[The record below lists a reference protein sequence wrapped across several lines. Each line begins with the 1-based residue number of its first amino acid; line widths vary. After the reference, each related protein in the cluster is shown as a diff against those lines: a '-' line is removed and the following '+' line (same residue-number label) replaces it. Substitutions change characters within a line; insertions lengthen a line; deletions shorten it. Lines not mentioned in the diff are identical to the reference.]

1 MASLRDTFSFADP
14 GVSQQGFE
22 ELQAQ
27 NMGAVRKSYE
37 GSRVGNVANAAAA
50 QLASLRAEGRHAEA
64 DVIQAEL
71 EATQQRMGAY
81 APEVGKVE
89 NIGSAGGGL
98 IGDGLTWVGE
108 AAGQVAGSMQDP
120 LLAATAMNAGGRL
133 LGMSKHPAAQLASK
147 ALTWGAP
154 AVGFGLN
161 YDQSKGEFVQNAM
174 RDPELMAR
182 TSWQDLNR
190 TAQTHGVVSGAMD
203 TALPA
208 LLGRQLTGKAGMAAL
223 SKMAPTSFGGRTLA
237 AMGLEGATE
246 FAQGKSSQFGLGHLN
261 PDRDTTGDFSEDLN
275 NFAGGVF
282 GSGPTAAAGALAEG
296 GHERLGGVANAL
308 GKKAGDTVDLA
319 TGAVDS
325 AKEKGRSWWDRLT
338 GGKEAEDLQ
347 GGEGAQALDP
357 REIDVLL
364 DKHLD
369 PQTATDEDF
378 LAADV
383 ERTGIV
389 VKHLRALAESNDRAA
404 DLLGRVMDPGAGD
417 QVRALDESANFLK
430 EHYNVEELDAEG
442 NNLGRT
448 LGKAAGAAGTA
459 AVKGAARVVKNV
471 VGGMVDGARSKK
483 NLQADEGSSTS
494 YTLADW
500 EATQASRRSAAKQA
514 LASTGPSARKAE
526 QTSRMNLAARQ
537 AAEFARTKYQGKE
550 GLARMASHTAFELI
564 DASRDFRRSDVAGTQ
579 PGTRNARLGRVADT
593 MRRLYGAE
601 DAMKMA
607 DTIASIVGQDGNK
620 YLTPAAEYVK
630 AEIQRLETP
639 EGRIQAKQ
647 ERAELVS
654 KIAATVSP
662 QVHQKLLDNGV
673 NLYGEHGEQFLKLI
687 EKLADGTGQP
697 EMRHKLNGMIGS
709 GTVAKMLDVINES
722 DIAKGKDEKRQKAS
736 PMFGET
742 ADEQEIL
749 GEGFQID
756 DDGEVTD
763 YEKRQGEKQVGKT
776 SAPKLYGYKN
786 TPVIRSSVDWRN
798 PFAGAPVSKAALAK
812 WRDSVEADKVLGRT
826 PKEDPRLAAATRR
839 PSLFALDDKLTDERN
854 AIEARIEAV
863 KADLGEKSASWSV
876 EAKKA
881 SDLLGDM
888 KVPDAARISL
898 YRDYLRKAVRL
909 ADEAEAAAKRKAPK
923 AGAVKVTAEQKAKWD
938 TEIEVLGRVLKD
950 MYDERNEG
958 RPDTKANVADE
969 DGPDSSGIKSLGKE
983 RFEAARKRADEAR
996 QKYQE
1001 LRKKY
1006 ARAQEKHDANR
1017 AAQDLEDDVYG
1028 EDADESFYEVSDE
1041 DLGEFAGTAQAQM
1054 LINAGKAAKEAM
1066 AEYQEL
1072 ASAINAQNAPP
1083 PRTGAVS
1090 TLSERRTALRRAD
1103 NYFANRYLVV
1113 AEDMTN
1119 RAPED
1124 ISLAEVR
1131 SMTNKGLK
1139 AMDFARKIT
1148 SEADSQIENAGLTGA
1163 EANQLRKAAKRE
1175 HDEVVDAYNIL
1186 EFAPLEGD
1194 KPVYIKAGDLV
1205 YWARTQRNKSEVM
1218 TKEKAS
1224 KFGRGDLDREYLDD
1238 LMTGISTILASGA
1251 VGPQMPV
1258 KRNKFGKPEA
1268 FETPQQGKNGRKP
1281 SVADSVPDSLRLVT
1295 MTAGQMRWK
1304 PDDRKGVFLG
1314 PGRPDADAR
1323 ADEDYQAA
1331 VVKDQRRRE
1340 EPAVVDPLQDV
1351 GEMRTMDPQDYAAL
1365 TPDERKTLNGFADRY
1380 AKAEGSTK
1388 TEIAREQR
1396 EFLDGLSLRKDGK
1409 RYSTAVDTT
1418 SSERQRDEAPDILK
1432 GEKPNPYTGESHRA
1446 VYKDAPKQA
1455 DQIRR
1460 DRRMRNADGTKR
1472 EVIED
1477 GAEFP
1482 VEMTDDEI
1490 SPLDFFPDQEPG
1502 AVPDEFADAQFR
1514 NRIEGYDPAT
1524 TVSAEHKMSAAG
1536 QAKERGDAI
1545 RAKLLLTPGED
1556 RTELTPKQLEGINSI
1571 AARIRSAYRP
1581 ERREK
1586 GDAGP
1591 VGGWHY
1597 LYPAARALNADFLD
1611 TLADGKDPAGL
1622 VDTLEFLRGQLTRAL
1637 LESSA
1642 TPKQKVAIAKL
1653 MAPKTSVGRI
1663 NEGNIQGTLERN
1675 APARDDTLISD
1686 ETSRKPPAARQVD
1699 VSRKRI
1705 DPDTPRREGTQPGFF
1720 GPDRPSPSTTGV
1732 GITPREA
1739 RPAPR
1744 PVAPTPPTGKGI
1756 FARVPAAAP
1765 EVAAQEAPKAQAK
1778 PSGAGGVDLGTSGP
1792 YTKKDQ
1798 AKSDQATKFIGRG
1811 SERSSTAKYA
1821 KAWGDRAN
1829 TGQYTADDVV
1839 FISAEGNRG
1848 GRVAPDFAEVGRA
1861 VKAGATVITD
1871 SKANRERD
1879 FNVGEREV
1887 AKFLT
1892 DSGYREVSPGRWQS
1906 AGASIASRA
1915 RHQGVKVAGILDRTL
1930 AAASNMAAGRILD
1943 EGVQAWRKG
1952 VTYKQ
1957 FLASPEYLGAMH
1969 GLMVHKLMGTP
1980 GVQTEIDE
1988 LNARA
1993 HQMFAIKYDK
2003 ELEAAVMSRL
2013 SATDENTPAKL
2024 RDMMREILV
2033 ADVDPATKVIARAV
2047 NSIAGDVDVFGTQKA
2062 DIQGN
2067 SGLYSALTKVI
2078 RVAEDA
2084 DLGHAGTVLHEGVHA
2099 ATVTAMMRDKGLHRA
2114 VYRLMD
2120 HVIEQNPRLRDA
2132 YGLATSLEFLA
2143 EGLANISF
2151 QRELVKIKPNDA
2163 VARYLGKTAANAW
2176 DAFVGMVRT
2185 ALNLDPKHES
2195 ALAQLLDLGG
2205 RAMLTTKAN
2214 PSGLTHAEFE
2224 TFIERGVAPEKR
2236 ARELADA
2243 MVNSRQIEAA
2253 DRPLLRQ
2260 TLTDLVDGVV
2270 QDGLV
2275 PHKIVVAM
2283 AATLETFNLVPAG
2296 QTIEL
2301 GSIFTALDTNINSDA
2316 SLVPSKAGRKLNAQS
2331 NEPTLDAKLTSVLA
2345 ERGITVSP
2353 AAMEGMPLEDR
2364 ISLVSRTLQVD
2375 ADQTMAPDVAR
2386 FVSWMVIGS
2395 DFYDR
2400 VEAGIAGSQMEK
2412 DIMAKVDRDPRQS
2425 MYTPVRKRK
2434 EIVRQAV
2441 EQLLTYGLYKKYA
2454 QQGTLP
2460 QKLLALVKEAARY
2473 VVEALGGVPF
2483 RTLQAEADQLVDGIL
2498 SGEIKLARPTKPGAV
2513 LMDPKGAFAEDQ
2525 HAANIVYGL
2534 TEGGGFALTGSLAYA
2549 AQGTVYR
2556 PPGLPIHDLDLTTNL
2571 SQKAAEA
2578 RLTRLYPQA
2587 HLVRSFGGMG
2597 SFVTTYVVPPKGH
2610 TISGVVVD
2618 NGAIK
2623 AYTVRKDGA
2632 TVGRYEH
2639 AADGTETQTGR
2650 RATVVDLIGDSKT
2663 DHATMTIPTAFGEK
2677 RIPVNRYRDAMT
2689 EKLLYARDKDITDF
2703 ANFVPFG
2710 RKLNAQSNEIHDDL
2724 GRPGFA
2730 ATHDSPIR
2738 HEGKFDWRSH
2748 KGKGEGN
2755 AAYGAGTYLSTAN
2768 GVHKSYKN
2776 QFTAKVAESIS
2787 SPAVTAAMDRLQ
2799 AIGRKINVLRQ
2810 EAKRVTTNADAMA
2823 EAALGDSAR
2832 IIVGRNLG
2840 LSREHDVYY
2849 GLREGI
2855 PWMRDGW
2862 KTGNR
2867 ATDQVMEKLRKAVDK
2882 VFAIGQ
2888 DSEGAWVVGER
2899 GVIAKVGIPT
2909 ELIDQIKA
2917 SADVITKMHR
2927 LSEGEFD
2934 RHVKSLE
2941 DLNTSVKQ
2949 IAKYRE
2955 QLVESRALAKEEQRI
2970 IANEMAQLA
2979 VDEDEAQ
2986 QDLDWEIE
2994 KARKRGGHKYRGDV
3008 SPTYQVS
3015 VNIKPEQLLDWDKPL
3030 LEQSELVQ
3038 EALKEL
3044 KEPST
3049 SPLVWQE
3056 RGEKHFALGASIRP
3070 NSQRYMALYGA
3081 DLIGWYPTLEEAKKA
3096 TEAYIARRR
3105 LRTYQDLRTGGDIYN
3120 FFVRKFGSQTA
3131 ASDYLQSLGILGH
3144 RFASSSG
3151 MNSARPNYVIF
3162 DDSKITTNYVHFN
3175 QQDARTPRDTP
3186 ASPEEI
3192 AQAKAWMNKVLPKVR
3207 VEFEK
3212 LTGYSGEFIEAEN
3225 LVKIS
3230 TTAAAGV
3237 MQTAYHEGLHA
3248 FFAGLAKNPEAL
3260 RVMSS
3265 IADNRVIFQR
3275 LQALL
3280 AKYPAAKAQLVDGEE
3295 RLAYAFQFW
3304 AAGKLQLPVGPAR
3317 GFFAKLRKFFRQV
3330 AGLIKDEEKAADIF
3344 QAFND
3349 GKLGDPSTA
3358 GKVLNDILA
3367 QGTWTKKGLKRLDG
3381 LMQRVRQLGMPAE
3394 EILLRAPSAEAKAL
3408 ARQLFTNPGDE
3419 GSAGMQEGL
3428 LSAQRTIATKE
3439 MNRFANAIAG
3449 LDDKDMANVAKL
3461 LEAKTPLNEIPYAP
3475 YLKAVKEIRQQLNDF
3490 GGKDGYLQKSGME
3503 MGTVKDDY
3511 FPRVWS
3517 LTKLIDDREGFV
3529 KMLMDN
3535 YPERLAE
3542 IAGAANLRNT
3552 KHGKLLDGVVEMD
3565 NKAAAEEIT
3574 NYLIKRNGT
3583 DGKVATQREDGVLAP
3598 YFAAGEKREFA
3609 WIETQKSEPW
3619 QNKNLIGIMTGYLRE
3634 GVRSAE
3640 YTRRFGRKGEH
3651 LDASLRTIEAELT
3664 NHARAE
3670 LAKGEFKD
3678 QKAANAWVTRQMRGI
3693 RQATG
3698 AMEGSLGKDISD
3710 RMRKFNSWMM
3720 VYQNVRL
3727 LPLTLFASVVD
3738 PLGMIAR
3745 GATMREAFEAF
3756 QRGIQE
3762 VFRGWADLFRQEPKG
3777 ALSDKWTKLAEH
3789 IGAVD
3794 AAILSHHA
3802 SEEYSSTYLSHG
3814 AKRINDAFFK
3824 INGMEAWNRGMR
3836 VGAVKAAAA
3845 FIARHK
3851 ALPDVHS
3858 QRWLTELGLTPDQ
3871 ITLDGEGNLIT
3882 DMQDLMDQTGV
3893 SETEAK
3899 RQIDAIHAA
3908 LNRWTLSAVLTP
3920 NAAQRPAWSSDPH
3933 YSLFFH
3939 LKQFSYSF
3947 HQTILKRAVK
3957 EMNYGNMG
3965 PIATFAGYIPVMIAS
3980 DVMKGLIMGGG
3991 TLPNHMQGMDLGDWV
4006 MHGLERSGTL
4016 GIGAIGVDASRD
4028 MFSVLGPGVEQL
4040 VDGITEPIADTTLR
4054 AMPLNPLVR
4063 AMAE

>member
-14 GVSQQGFE
+14 GVSQQGLE
-22 ELQAQ
+22 ELQVQ
-27 NMGAVRKSYE
+27 NMGTLRKGYE
-37 GSRVGNVANAAAA
+37 GGDIGTDANAAAA
-50 QLASLRAEGRHAEA
+50 QLSTLRANGQHAEA
-64 DVIQAEL
+64 DALQTEL
-71 EATQQRMGAY
+71 AALQQRQGLY
-81 APEVGKVE
+81 APEVGGVE
-89 NIGSAGGGL
+89 NIHGVGDAATWALEG
-98 IGDGLTWVGE
+98 IGQG
-108 AAGQVAGSMQDP
+108 AASMQDP
-120 LLAATAMNAGGRL
+120 ILATTAMNAGGRL
-133 LGMSKHPAAQLASK
+133 LEMVPHKGVQMAGK
-147 ALTWGAP
+147 ALSWGAP
-154 AVGFGLN
+154 AVAYGMNQNQL
-161 YDQSKGEFVQNAM
+161 KGEFVQSAM

-182 TSWQDLNR
+182 TSWQDLNQ
-190 TAQTHGVVSGAMD
+190 TANIQGAGGAVLD
-203 TALPA
+203 TVLPA
-208 LLGRQLTGKAGMAAL
+208 VLGRQFAGKAGMAAL
-223 SKMAPTSFGGRTLA
+223 SKLAPTSFGGRTLA
-237 AMGLEGATE
+237 AMGFEGATE
-246 FAQGKSSQFGLGHLN
+246 VGQNMGSQYALGHLN
-261 PDRDTTGDFSEDLN
+261 PNRDTSGDFMEN
-275 NFAGGVF
+275 VNAGLGGMV
-282 GSGPTAAAGALAEG
+282 GAGPLAAVGAAAEG
-296 GHERLGGVANAL
+296 GHQRLGGVANAL

-389 VKHLRALAESNDRAA
+389 VKHLRALAETNDRAA
-404 DLLGRVMDPGAGD
+404 ELLGRVMDPGAGD

-442 NNLGRT
+442 NNLGRS
-448 LGKAAGAAGTA
+448 LPSKGAELAGRAAKGI
-459 AVKGAARVVKNV
+459 VKGAAKVA
-471 VGGMVDGARSKK
+471 GDMISGAARGLASKK
-483 NLQADEGSSTS
+483 NLQADEGGSAS

-500 EATQASRRSAAKQA
+500 EATQSYRRAAKYVA
-514 LASTGPSARKAE
+514 LSSTKAGANNRE
-526 QTSRMNLAARQ
+526 RISRMNLAARQ

-550 GLARMASHTAFELI
+550 GLARMASHTAFELV
-564 DASRDFRRSDVAGTQ
+564 DAADGLRRNDLGGAMTG
-579 PGTRNARLGRVADT
+579 GRNARLGRVAGT

-607 DTIASIVGQDGNK
+607 DTIASIVGAENPNSK
-620 YLTPAAEYVK
+620 YLNHAAEYVK

-647 ERAELVS
+647 DRAELVS

-687 EKLADGTGQP
+687 EKLADGTSQP
-697 EMRHKLNGMIGS
+697 EMRHKLNGMVGS
-709 GTVAKMLDVINES
+709 GTVAKMLDVVNES
-722 DIAKGKDEKRQKAS
+722 DIAKGKDEKPQKVS

-749 GEGFQID
+749 GEGFQVD

-776 SAPKLYGYKN
+776 SAPKLYGFKN
-786 TPVIRSSVDWRN
+786 TQATRSSADWRN
-798 PFAGAPVSKAALAK
+798 PFAGAAVSKAALAE
-812 WRDSVEADKVLGRT
+812 WRDSVESDKVHGRA
-826 PKEDPRLAAATRR
+826 PKEDPRIEAATKR
-839 PSLFALDDKLTDERN
+839 PSLFGQDDTLSDGRN
-854 AIEARIEAV
+854 AIEARIEAM
-863 KADLGEKSASWSV
+863 KAGLGEKSASWSV
-876 EAKKA
+876 GAKKA
-881 SDLLGDM
+881 ADLLKDM
-888 KVPDAARISL
+888 NMSDVARISL
-898 YRDYLRKAVRL
+898 YRDYLRKAM
-909 ADEAEAAAKRKAPK
+909 KSTKAT
-923 AGAVKVTAEQKAKWD
+923 VEQKAKWK
-938 TEIEVLGRVLKD
+938 EEVGMLGLVLSDLTSGKLKD
-950 MYDERNEG
+950 S
-958 RPDTKANVADE
+958 KANAADRGE
-969 DGPDSSGIKSLGKE
+969 EFADAGVDDTSTSGIHS
-983 RFEAARKRADEAR
+983 
-996 QKYQE
+996 
-1001 LRKKY
+1001 LRKKRMD
-1006 ARAQEKHDANR
+1006 AQKQAMRDADDAGAREFSQQALARTMPGPTDALTSRRERAQ
-1017 AAQDLEDDVYG
+1017 
-1028 EDADESFYEVSDE
+1028 
-1041 DLGEFAGTAQAQM
+1041 
-1054 LINAGKAAKEAM
+1054 
-1066 AEYQEL
+1066 
-1072 ASAINAQNAPP
+1072 
-1083 PRTGAVS
+1083 
-1090 TLSERRTALRRAD
+1090 ALKRAD

-1124 ISLAEVR
+1124 ISLAEVK
-1131 SMTNKGLK
+1131 SMTNTGLK

-1148 SEADSQIENAGLTGA
+1148 SETDSRIEKTGLTGA

-1224 KFGRGDLDREYLDD
+1224 KFGRGDLDREYLND
-1238 LMTGISTILASGA
+1238 LMTGVSTILASGA

-1295 MTAGQMRWK
+1295 MTAGQLNYK
-1304 PDDRKGVFLG
+1304 SDDRKGVFLG

-1331 VVKDQRRRE
+1331 VVKDQRRSE
-1340 EPAVVDPLQDV
+1340 EPAVVDPLQAV

-1380 AKAEGSTK
+1380 AKAEDSAK

-1418 SSERQRDEAPDILK
+1418 SFERERGMTDDAERVNAENGTKLGVSGPK
-1432 GEKPNPYTGESHRA
+1432 GGKTPAGESYRA

-1536 QAKERGDAI
+1536 QAKERGDAL
-1545 RAKLLLTPGED
+1545 RGKLVPGRGEG
-1556 RTELTPKQLEGINSI
+1556 RTELTAKQLEGINSI

-1586 GDAGP
+1586 GDAGL

-1597 LYPAARALNADFLD
+1597 LYPAAHALNTDFLS
-1611 TLADGKDPAGL
+1611 TLASGGKDPAGL
-1622 VDTLEFLRGQLTRAL
+1622 VDTLEFLRGQLNRAL
-1637 LESSA
+1637 LESGA

-1653 MAPKTSVGRI
+1653 MAPKASAGRI
-1663 NEGNIQGTLERN
+1663 NEGNVQGILEKN
-1675 APARDDTLISD
+1675 APARDESL
-1686 ETSRKPPAARQVD
+1686 
-1699 VSRKRI
+1699 
-1705 DPDTPRREGTQPGFF
+1705 
-1720 GPDRPSPSTTGV
+1720 
-1732 GITPREA
+1732 
-1739 RPAPR
+1739 
-1744 PVAPTPPTGKGI
+1744 APTEQAGKTQ
-1756 FARVPAAAP
+1756 AAP

-1778 PSGAGGVDLGTSGP
+1778 PSGAAALTVNDH
-1792 YTKKDQ
+1792 
-1798 AKSDQATKFIGRG
+1798 KS
-1811 SERSSTAKYA
+1811 
-1821 KAWGDRAN
+1821 
-1829 TGQYTADDVV
+1829 
-1839 FISAEGNRG
+1839 
-1848 GRVAPDFAEVGRA
+1848 
-1861 VKAGATVITD
+1861 
-1871 SKANRERD
+1871 
-1879 FNVGEREV
+1879 
-1887 AKFLT
+1887 
-1892 DSGYREVSPGRWQS
+1892 SGYRERTKFNADSADVTVAIAKDFTTAGERLTRTVAGNRYTHFGFGDARKDGRALAQLMQQRGATSLNVAGNGIYTLAKHGMTQAEVNQHVYELLSEAHAINPITKIVSGGQTGVDIAGAVAAKALGIDAVITLPQGFLQRNEAREDRRLSRAEIVRQIEEGAAALKPRKLNVQS

-1915 RHQGVKVAGILDRTL
+1915 RHQGVKIVGTGDPTL
-1930 AAASNMAAGRILD
+1930 AAASDTAAGRVLD

-1980 GVQTEIDE
+1980 GVQTAIDE

-2047 NSIAGDVDVFGTQKA
+2047 NTIAGDVDVIGTQKA
-2062 DIQGN
+2062 DIRGN
-2067 SGLYSALTKVI
+2067 SGVYNSLTKVI

-2099 ATVTAMMRDKGLHRA
+2099 ATVTAVIRDKGLHRA

-2132 YGLATSLEFLA
+2132 YGLTTSLEFLA
-2143 EGLANISF
+2143 EGLGNISF
-2151 QRELVKIKPNDA
+2151 QRELAKIKPNDA
-2163 VARYLGKTAANAW
+2163 VARYLGKTVANAW

-2205 RAMLTTKAN
+2205 RAMLATRAN

-2224 TFIERGVAPEKR
+2224 TFVERGVAPEKR

-2253 DRPLLRQ
+2253 DRPILRQ
-2260 TLTDLVDGVV
+2260 TLKDLVDGVV

-2283 AATLETFNLVPAG
+2283 ATTLETFNLLLAG

-2301 GSIFTALDTNINSDA
+2301 GSIFTALDANINSDA
-2316 SLVPSKAGRKLNAQS
+2316 SAVPSKA
-2331 NEPTLDAKLTSVLA
+2331 
-2345 ERGITVSP
+2345 
-2353 AAMEGMPLEDR
+2353 
-2364 ISLVSRTLQVD
+2364 
-2375 ADQTMAPDVAR
+2375 
-2386 FVSWMVIGS
+2386 
-2395 DFYDR
+2395 
-2400 VEAGIAGSQMEK
+2400 
-2412 DIMAKVDRDPRQS
+2412 
-2425 MYTPVRKRK
+2425 
-2434 EIVRQAV
+2434 
-2441 EQLLTYGLYKKYA
+2441 
-2454 QQGTLP
+2454 
-2460 QKLLALVKEAARY
+2460 
-2473 VVEALGGVPF
+2473 
-2483 RTLQAEADQLVDGIL
+2483 
-2498 SGEIKLARPTKPGAV
+2498 
-2513 LMDPKGAFAEDQ
+2513 
-2525 HAANIVYGL
+2525 
-2534 TEGGGFALTGSLAYA
+2534 
-2549 AQGTVYR
+2549 
-2556 PPGLPIHDLDLTTNL
+2556 
-2571 SQKAAEA
+2571 
-2578 RLTRLYPQA
+2578 
-2587 HLVRSFGGMG
+2587 
-2597 SFVTTYVVPPKGH
+2597 
-2610 TISGVVVD
+2610 
-2618 NGAIK
+2618 
-2623 AYTVRKDGA
+2623 
-2632 TVGRYEH
+2632 
-2639 AADGTETQTGR
+2639 
-2650 RATVVDLIGDSKT
+2650 
-2663 DHATMTIPTAFGEK
+2663 
-2677 RIPVNRYRDAMT
+2677 
-2689 EKLLYARDKDITDF
+2689 
-2703 ANFVPFG
+2703 G

-2724 GRPGFA
+2724 GRSGFA

-2755 AAYGAGTYLSTAN
+2755 AAFGAGTYLSTAN

-2776 QFTAKVAESIS
+2776 QFTAMVNDGERVS
-2787 SPAVTAAMDRLQ
+2787 SPEITAAMDRLQ
-2799 AIGRKINVLRQ
+2799 AIGYRIDMLRR
-2810 EAKRVTTNADAMA
+2810 EAEHADLAA
-2823 EAALGDSAR
+2823 EAEAEAVLGDYANTR
-2832 IIVGRNLG
+2832 IIAGLHEYLG
-2840 LSREHDVYY
+2840 PDDVYF

-2855 PWMRDGW
+2855 PWLRGGR

-2867 ATDQVMEKLRKAVDK
+2867 ATDQAMEKLRKALDK
-2882 VFAIGQ
+2882 VFDIGQ
-2888 DSEGAWVVGER
+2888 DSEGAWVSGEE
-2899 GVIAKVGIPT
+2899 GAVAKVGIPA

-2917 SADVITKMHR
+2917 SADDVMEAYDLTK
-2927 LSEGEFD
+2927 GEFGD
-2934 RHVKSLE
+2934 HVKSLE

-2949 IAKYRE
+2949 IAKYRK
-2955 QLVESRALAKEEQRI
+2955 QLAESRAHAKEEQRI

-2994 KARKRGGHKYRGDV
+2994 KARKRGGHKYRSDV

-3015 VNIKPEQLLDWDKPL
+3015 VDIKPEQLLDWDKPL

-3081 DLIGWYPTLEEAKKA
+3081 DLIGWYLTLEEAKKA

-3120 FFVRKFGSQTA
+3120 FFVRKFGSQAA

-3144 RFASSSG
+3144 RYAASG
-3151 MNSARPNYVIF
+3151 GKNDTHPNFVIF

-3192 AQAKAWMNKVLPKVR
+3192 AKAKAWMNKVLPKVR

-3265 IADNRVIFQR
+3265 IADNRVVFRR

-3367 QGTWTKKGLKRLDG
+3367 QGTWTKKNLKRLDG
-3381 LMQRVRQLGMPAE
+3381 LMQRVRQLIMPAE

-3428 LSAQRTIATKE
+3428 LNAQRTVTTKE

-3461 LEAKTPLNEIPYAP
+3461 LEDKTPLHEIPYAP
-3475 YLKAVKEIRQQLNDF
+3475 YLKAVKEIRQQLKDF
-3490 GGKDGYLQKSGME
+3490 HTYMQSSTME

-3517 LTKLIDDREGFV
+3517 LTKLIDGREDFV

-3542 IAGAANLRNT
+3542 VAGAANLRNT
-3552 KHGKLLDGVVEMD
+3552 KHGKLLDGAVEMD

-3619 QNKNLIGIMTGYLRE
+3619 QNKNLIGIMTGYLHE

-3814 AKRINDAFFK
+3814 AKQINDAFFK

-3836 VGAVKAAAA
+3836 VGAVKSAAA

-3851 ALPDVHS
+3851 ALPEVHS

-3882 DMQDLMDQTGV
+3882 DVQDLVDQTGV
-3893 SETEAK
+3893 SKAEAE

-3965 PIATFAGYIPVMIAS
+3965 PIAAFAGYIPVMIAS
-3980 DVMKGLIMGGG
+3980 DVMKGLIVGGG

-4016 GIGAIGVDASRD
+4016 GIGAIGVDASQD
-4028 MFSVLGPGVEQL
+4028 MFSVFGPGVEQL

-4063 AMAE
+4063 AMME

>member
-14 GVSQQGFE
+14 GVSQQGLE
-22 ELQAQ
+22 ELQVQ
-27 NMGAVRKSYE
+27 NMGTLRKNYA
-37 GSRVGNVANAAAA
+37 GGDIGTDANATAA
-50 QLASLRAEGRHAEA
+50 QLSALRANGQHAEA
-64 DVIQAEL
+64 DALQTEL
-71 EATQQRMGAY
+71 GALQQRRGLY
-81 APEVGKVE
+81 APEIGGVE
-89 NIGSAGGGL
+89 NIHGVGDAATWAL
-98 IGDGLTWVGE
+98 ENIGQG
-108 AAGQVAGSMQDP
+108 AASMQDP
-120 LLAATAMNAGGRL
+120 ILATTAMNAGGRL
-133 LGMSKHPAAQLASK
+133 LEMVPHKGVQMAGK
-147 ALTWGAP
+147 ALGWGAP
-154 AVGFGLN
+154 AVAYGMNHEQL
-161 YDQSKGEFVQNAM
+161 KGEFVQNAM

-182 TSWQDLNR
+182 TSWQDLNQ
-190 TAQTHGVVSGAMD
+190 TANVQALGGAALD
-203 TALPA
+203 TVLPA
-208 LLGRQLTGKAGMAAL
+208 VLGRQVAGKAGMAAL

-246 FAQGKSSQFGLGHLN
+246 VGQNMGSQYALGHLN
-261 PDRDTTGDFSEDLN
+261 PNRKTSGDFMEN
-275 NFAGGVF
+275 VNAGLGGMV
-282 GSGPTAAAGALAEG
+282 GAGPLAAVGAAAEG
-296 GHERLGGVANAL
+296 GHERLGGVADAL

-325 AKEKGRSWWDRLT
+325 AKEKGRGWWDRLT

-347 GGEGAQALDP
+347 GGDGAAPAGFKLSPEERSTLNWAKDNEKRVGEPGFDEEFQAQEAK
-357 REIDVLL
+357 RSEFTVA
-364 DKHLD
+364 K
-369 PQTATDEDF
+369 
-378 LAADV
+378 LA
-383 ERTGIV
+383 E
-389 VKHLRALAESNDRAA
+389 LAESDDKAADILERAGSAANPTEQIRVLSEGSDYLLRKHDLDNLDQTGRSLPSKGAELAGRAA
-404 DLLGRVMDPGAGD
+404 KGI
-417 QVRALDESANFLK
+417 
-430 EHYNVEELDAEG
+430 
-442 NNLGRT
+442 
-448 LGKAAGAAGTA
+448 
-459 AVKGAARVVKNV
+459 VKGAAKVAGDVISGAAR
-471 VGGMVDGARSKK
+471 GMASKK
-483 NLQADEGSSTS
+483 NLQADEARYTFDEWDRIKSGRHPTVKTSPEKAGS
-494 YTLADW
+494 YN
-500 EATQASRRSAAKQA
+500 RAKKFGSD
-514 LASTGPSARKAE
+514 LVE
-526 QTSRMNLAARQ
+526 RMNLAARQ
-537 AAEFARTKYQGKE
+537 AAEFTRAKHQGKE
-550 GLARMASHTAFELI
+550 GLARMASHTAFELV
-564 DASRDFRRSDVAGTQ
+564 DAADGLRRNDLGGAMTG
-579 PGTRNARLGRVADT
+579 GRNARLGRVADT

-607 DTIASIVGQDGNK
+607 DTIASIVGGENPNSK
-620 YLTPAAEYVK
+620 YLNHAAEYVK

-647 ERAELVS
+647 DRAELVS

-673 NLYGEHGEQFLKLI
+673 NLYGEHGEQFLELI
-687 EKLADGTGQP
+687 EKLADGTSQP

-709 GTVAKMLDVINES
+709 GTVAKMLDVVNES
-722 DIAKGKDEKRQKAS
+722 DIAKGKDEKRQKVS

-749 GEGFQID
+749 GEGFQVD

-786 TPVIRSSVDWRN
+786 TQATRSSADWRN
-798 PFAGAPVSKAALAK
+798 PFAGATVSKAALAE
-812 WRDSVEADKVLGRT
+812 WRDSVESDKVHGRA
-826 PKEDPRLAAATRR
+826 PKEDPRIEAATKR
-839 PSLFALDDKLTDERN
+839 PSLFGQDDTLSDGRN
-854 AIEARIEAV
+854 AIEARIEAM
-863 KADLGEKSASWSV
+863 KAGLGEKSASWSV
-876 EAKKA
+876 GAKKA
-881 SDLLGDM
+881 ADLLKDM
-888 KVPDAARISL
+888 NMSDVARISL
-898 YRDYLRKAVRL
+898 YRDYLRKAM
-909 ADEAEAAAKRKAPK
+909 KSTKAT
-923 AGAVKVTAEQKAKWD
+923 VEQKDKWK
-938 TEIEVLGRVLKD
+938 EEVGMLGLVLSDLTSGKLKD
-950 MYDERNEG
+950 S
-958 RPDTKANVADE
+958 KANAADRGE
-969 DGPDSSGIKSLGKE
+969 EFTDAGVDDTSTSGIHS
-983 RFEAARKRADEAR
+983 
-996 QKYQE
+996 
-1001 LRKKY
+1001 LRKKRMD
-1006 ARAQEKHDANR
+1006 AQKQAMRDADDAEAREFSQQALARTMPGPTGALTNRRERAQ
-1017 AAQDLEDDVYG
+1017 
-1028 EDADESFYEVSDE
+1028 
-1041 DLGEFAGTAQAQM
+1041 
-1054 LINAGKAAKEAM
+1054 
-1066 AEYQEL
+1066 
-1072 ASAINAQNAPP
+1072 
-1083 PRTGAVS
+1083 
-1090 TLSERRTALRRAD
+1090 ALKRAD

-1124 ISLAEVR
+1124 ISLAEVK
-1131 SMTNKGLK
+1131 SMTNTGLK

-1148 SEADSQIENAGLTGA
+1148 SETDSRIEKTGLTGA

-1218 TKEKAS
+1218 TKEKAP
-1224 KFGRGDLDREYLDD
+1224 KFGRGDLNREYLDD

-1251 VGPQMPV
+1251 VGPQMPA

-1268 FETPQQGKNGRKP
+1268 FETPQHGKNGRKP

-1304 PDDRKGVFLG
+1304 PETQDTRG
-1314 PGRPDADAR
+1314 PEWAGPPGGEINGDAR
-1323 ADEDYQAA
+1323 ANEDYQAA
-1331 VVKDQRRRE
+1331 VVKDQQRSE
-1340 EPAVVDPLQDV
+1340 DPFVSDPLQDV

-1432 GEKPNPYTGESHRA
+1432 GEKPNPYTGEAHRA

-1455 DQIRR
+1455 KQIRR
-1460 DRRMRNADGTKR
+1460 DRRMRNADGSKR
-1472 EVIED
+1472 EVFED

-1536 QAKERGDAI
+1536 QAKERGDAL
-1545 RAKLLLTPGED
+1545 RGKLVPGRGEG
-1556 RTELTPKQLEGINSI
+1556 RTELTAKQLEGINSI

-1586 GDAGP
+1586 GDAGL

-1597 LYPAARALNADFLD
+1597 LYPAAHALNTDFLS
-1611 TLADGKDPAGL
+1611 TLANGGKDPAGL
-1622 VDTLEFLRGQLTRAL
+1622 VDTLEFLRGQLNRAL
-1637 LESSA
+1637 LDSSA
-1642 TPKQKVAIAKL
+1642 TPKQKAAIAKL
-1653 MAPKTSVGRI
+1653 MAPKASAGRI
-1663 NEGNIQGTLERN
+1663 NEGNIQGILERN
-1675 APARDDTLISD
+1675 APARDESL
-1686 ETSRKPPAARQVD
+1686 
-1699 VSRKRI
+1699 
-1705 DPDTPRREGTQPGFF
+1705 
-1720 GPDRPSPSTTGV
+1720 
-1732 GITPREA
+1732 
-1739 RPAPR
+1739 
-1744 PVAPTPPTGKGI
+1744 APTEQSSKTQ
-1756 FARVPAAAP
+1756 AAP
-1765 EVAAQEAPKAQAK
+1765 EVAAQEAPKAQAR
-1778 PSGAGGVDLGTSGP
+1778 PSGAGGVDL
-1792 YTKKDQ
+1792 
-1798 AKSDQATKFIGRG
+1798 
-1811 SERSSTAKYA
+1811 
-1821 KAWGDRAN
+1821 AN
-1829 TGQYTADDVV
+1829 
-1839 FISAEGNRG
+1839 
-1848 GRVAPDFAEVGRA
+1848 
-1861 VKAGATVITD
+1861 
-1871 SKANRERD
+1871 
-1879 FNVGEREV
+1879 
-1887 AKFLT
+1887 
-1892 DSGYREVSPGRWQS
+1892 
-1906 AGASIASRA
+1906 RA
-1915 RHQGVKVAGILDRTL
+1915 RHQGVKIVGTGDPTL
-1930 AAASNMAAGRILD
+1930 AAASDTAAGRVLD

-1980 GVQTEIDE
+1980 GVQAAIDE
-1988 LNARA
+1988 LNART

-2047 NSIAGDVDVFGTQKA
+2047 NSIAGDVDVFGTQMA

-2067 SGLYSALTKVI
+2067 SGVYNSLTKVI

-2099 ATVTAMMRDKGLHRA
+2099 ATVAAMMRDKGLHRA

-2132 YGLATSLEFLA
+2132 YGLTTSLEFLA

-2163 VARYLGKTAANAW
+2163 VARYLGKTVANAW

-2185 ALNLDPKHES
+2185 ALNLDSKHES

-2205 RAMLTTKAN
+2205 RAMLATKAN

-2283 AATLETFNLVPAG
+2283 ATTLETFNLLPAG

-2301 GSIFTALDTNINSDA
+2301 GSIFTALDANINSDA
-2316 SLVPSKAGRKLNAQS
+2316 SLIPSKAGRKLNA
-2331 NEPTLDAKLTSVLA
+2331 
-2345 ERGITVSP
+2345 
-2353 AAMEGMPLEDR
+2353 
-2364 ISLVSRTLQVD
+2364 
-2375 ADQTMAPDVAR
+2375 
-2386 FVSWMVIGS
+2386 
-2395 DFYDR
+2395 
-2400 VEAGIAGSQMEK
+2400 
-2412 DIMAKVDRDPRQS
+2412 
-2425 MYTPVRKRK
+2425 
-2434 EIVRQAV
+2434 
-2441 EQLLTYGLYKKYA
+2441 
-2454 QQGTLP
+2454 
-2460 QKLLALVKEAARY
+2460 
-2473 VVEALGGVPF
+2473 
-2483 RTLQAEADQLVDGIL
+2483 
-2498 SGEIKLARPTKPGAV
+2498 
-2513 LMDPKGAFAEDQ
+2513 
-2525 HAANIVYGL
+2525 
-2534 TEGGGFALTGSLAYA
+2534 
-2549 AQGTVYR
+2549 
-2556 PPGLPIHDLDLTTNL
+2556 
-2571 SQKAAEA
+2571 
-2578 RLTRLYPQA
+2578 
-2587 HLVRSFGGMG
+2587 
-2597 SFVTTYVVPPKGH
+2597 
-2610 TISGVVVD
+2610 
-2618 NGAIK
+2618 
-2623 AYTVRKDGA
+2623 
-2632 TVGRYEH
+2632 
-2639 AADGTETQTGR
+2639 
-2650 RATVVDLIGDSKT
+2650 
-2663 DHATMTIPTAFGEK
+2663 
-2677 RIPVNRYRDAMT
+2677 
-2689 EKLLYARDKDITDF
+2689 
-2703 ANFVPFG
+2703 
-2710 RKLNAQSNEIHDDL
+2710 
-2724 GRPGFA
+2724 
-2730 ATHDSPIR
+2730 
-2738 HEGKFDWRSH
+2738 
-2748 KGKGEGN
+2748 
-2755 AAYGAGTYLSTAN
+2755 
-2768 GVHKSYKN
+2768 
-2776 QFTAKVAESIS
+2776 
-2787 SPAVTAAMDRLQ
+2787 
-2799 AIGRKINVLRQ
+2799 
-2810 EAKRVTTNADAMA
+2810 
-2823 EAALGDSAR
+2823 
-2832 IIVGRNLG
+2832 
-2840 LSREHDVYY
+2840 
-2849 GLREGI
+2849 
-2855 PWMRDGW
+2855 
-2862 KTGNR
+2862 
-2867 ATDQVMEKLRKAVDK
+2867 
-2882 VFAIGQ
+2882 
-2888 DSEGAWVVGER
+2888 
-2899 GVIAKVGIPT
+2899 
-2909 ELIDQIKA
+2909 
-2917 SADVITKMHR
+2917 
-2927 LSEGEFD
+2927 
-2934 RHVKSLE
+2934 
-2941 DLNTSVKQ
+2941 
-2949 IAKYRE
+2949 
-2955 QLVESRALAKEEQRI
+2955 
-2970 IANEMAQLA
+2970 
-2979 VDEDEAQ
+2979 
-2986 QDLDWEIE
+2986 
-2994 KARKRGGHKYRGDV
+2994 
-3008 SPTYQVS
+3008 
-3015 VNIKPEQLLDWDKPL
+3015 
-3030 LEQSELVQ
+3030 
-3038 EALKEL
+3038 
-3044 KEPST
+3044 
-3049 SPLVWQE
+3049 
-3056 RGEKHFALGASIRP
+3056 
-3070 NSQRYMALYGA
+3070 
-3081 DLIGWYPTLEEAKKA
+3081 
-3096 TEAYIARRR
+3096 
-3105 LRTYQDLRTGGDIYN
+3105 
-3120 FFVRKFGSQTA
+3120 
-3131 ASDYLQSLGILGH
+3131 
-3144 RFASSSG
+3144 
-3151 MNSARPNYVIF
+3151 
-3162 DDSKITTNYVHFN
+3162 
-3175 QQDARTPRDTP
+3175 QDARTPRDTP

-3192 AQAKAWMNKVLPKVR
+3192 AKAKAWMNKVLPKVR

-3265 IADNRVIFQR
+3265 IADNRVIFRR

-3304 AAGKLQLPVGPAR
+3304 AAGKLQLPVGPAK

-3330 AGLIKDEEKAADIF
+3330 AGLVKDEEKAADIF

-3367 QGTWTKKGLKRLDG
+3367 QGTWTKKGLKRLDA
-3381 LMQRVRQLGMPAE
+3381 LMQRVRQLIMPAE
-3394 EILLRAPSAEAKAL
+3394 EILMRAPSAEAKAL

-3428 LSAQRTIATKE
+3428 LNAQRTITTKE

-3461 LEAKTPLNEIPYAP
+3461 LEDKTPLHEIPYAP
-3475 YLKAVKEIRQQLNDF
+3475 YLKAVKEIRQQLKDF
-3490 GGKDGYLQKSGME
+3490 HTYMQNSTME

-3552 KHGKLLDGVVEMD
+3552 KHGKLLDGAVEMD

-3619 QNKNLIGIMTGYLRE
+3619 QNKNLIGIMTGYLHE

-3693 RQATG
+3693 RQSVG

-3738 PLGMIAR
+3738 PMGMIAR

-3814 AKRINDAFFK
+3814 AKQINDAFFK

-3836 VGAVKAAAA
+3836 VGAVKSAAA

-3893 SETEAK
+3893 SKTEAK

-3965 PIATFAGYIPVMIAS
+3965 PIAAFAGYIPVMIAS
-3980 DVMKGLIMGGG
+3980 DVMKGLIVGGG

-4016 GIGAIGVDASRD
+4016 GIGAIGVDASQD
-4028 MFSVLGPGVEQL
+4028 MFSVFGPGVEQL

>member
-108 AAGQVAGSMQDP
+108 AVGQAAGSMQDP

-133 LGMSKHPAAQLASK
+133 LGMSKHPAAQLVSK

-208 LLGRQLTGKAGMAAL
+208 LLGRQLAGKAGMAAL

-338 GGKEAEDLQ
+338 GSKEAEDLQ
-347 GGEGAQALDP
+347 GGGDGAAPAGFKLSPEERSTLNWAKDNENRASEPGFDEEFQAQEAK
-357 REIDVLL
+357 RSEFTVA
-364 DKHLD
+364 K
-369 PQTATDEDF
+369 
-378 LAADV
+378 LA
-383 ERTGIV
+383 E
-389 VKHLRALAESNDRAA
+389 LAESDDKAADILERAGNAANPTEQIRVLSEGSDYLLRKHDLDNLDQTGRSLPSKGAELAGRAA
-404 DLLGRVMDPGAGD
+404 KGI
-417 QVRALDESANFLK
+417 
-430 EHYNVEELDAEG
+430 
-442 NNLGRT
+442 
-448 LGKAAGAAGTA
+448 
-459 AVKGAARVVKNV
+459 VKGAAKVAGDVISGAAR
-471 VGGMVDGARSKK
+471 GMASKK

-579 PGTRNARLGRVADT
+579 PGARNARLGRVADT

-639 EGRIQAKQ
+639 AGRIQAKQ
-647 ERAELVS
+647 DRAELVN

-673 NLYGEHGEQFLKLI
+673 NLYGEHGEQFLELI
-687 EKLADGTGQP
+687 EKLADGTSQP
-697 EMRHKLNGMIGS
+697 EMRHKLNGMVGS
-709 GTVAKMLDVINES
+709 GTVAKMLDVVNES
-722 DIAKGKDEKRQKAS
+722 DIAKGKDEKRQKVS
-736 PMFGET
+736 QMFGET

-749 GEGFQID
+749 GEGFQVD

-798 PFAGAPVSKAALAK
+798 PFAGAPVSKAALTK
-812 WRDSVEADKVLGRT
+812 WRDSVESDKALGRT

-839 PSLFALDDKLTDERN
+839 PSLFALGDKLTDGRD

-881 SDLLGDM
+881 SDLLEDM

-898 YRDYLRKAVRL
+898 YRDYLRKAM
-909 ADEAEAAAKRKAPK
+909 KSTKAT
-923 AGAVKVTAEQKAKWD
+923 VEQKAKWKD
-938 TEIEVLGRVLKD
+938 EVGMLGLVLSDLTSGKLKD
-950 MYDERNEG
+950 S
-958 RPDTKANVADE
+958 KANAADRGE
-969 DGPDSSGIKSLGKE
+969 EFADAGVDDTSTSGIHS
-983 RFEAARKRADEAR
+983 
-996 QKYQE
+996 
-1001 LRKKY
+1001 LRKKRMD
-1006 ARAQEKHDANR
+1006 AQKQAMRDADDAEARGFSQQALARTMPGPTGALTSRRERAQ
-1017 AAQDLEDDVYG
+1017 
-1028 EDADESFYEVSDE
+1028 
-1041 DLGEFAGTAQAQM
+1041 
-1054 LINAGKAAKEAM
+1054 
-1066 AEYQEL
+1066 
-1072 ASAINAQNAPP
+1072 
-1083 PRTGAVS
+1083 
-1090 TLSERRTALRRAD
+1090 ALKRAD

-1124 ISLAEVR
+1124 ISLAEVK
-1131 SMTNKGLK
+1131 SMTNTGLK

-1148 SEADSQIENAGLTGA
+1148 SETDSRIEKTGLTGA

-1224 KFGRGDLDREYLDD
+1224 KFGRGDLDREYLND

-1268 FETPQQGKNGRKP
+1268 FKTPKSSKQN
-1281 SVADSVPDSLRLVT
+1281 ALAAVPDSLRLVT
-1295 MTAGQMRWK
+1295 MTAGQMNYK

-1418 SSERQRDEAPDILK
+1418 SFERERGMTDDAERVNAENGTKLGVSGPK
-1432 GEKPNPYTGESHRA
+1432 GGKTPAGESHRA

-1472 EVIED
+1472 EIIED

-1514 NRIEGYDPAT
+1514 NRIEGYDPTT

-1536 QAKERGDAI
+1536 QAKERGDAL
-1545 RAKLLLTPGED
+1545 RGKLVPGRGEE
-1556 RTELTPKQLEGINSI
+1556 RPELTAKQLEGINSI

-1586 GDAGP
+1586 GDAGL

-1597 LYPAARALNADFLD
+1597 LYPAAHALNTDFLS
-1611 TLADGKDPAGL
+1611 TLANGGKDPAGL
-1622 VDTLEFLRGQLTRAL
+1622 VDTLEFLRGQLNRAL
-1637 LESSA
+1637 LDSSA
-1642 TPKQKVAIAKL
+1642 TPEQKAAIAKL
-1653 MAPKTSVGRI
+1653 MAPKASAGRI
-1663 NEGNIQGTLERN
+1663 NEGNIQGILEKN
-1675 APARDDTLISD
+1675 APARDESL
-1686 ETSRKPPAARQVD
+1686 
-1699 VSRKRI
+1699 
-1705 DPDTPRREGTQPGFF
+1705 
-1720 GPDRPSPSTTGV
+1720 
-1732 GITPREA
+1732 
-1739 RPAPR
+1739 
-1744 PVAPTPPTGKGI
+1744 APTEQSSKT
-1756 FARVPAAAP
+1756 RAAP

-1778 PSGAGGVDLGTSGP
+1778 PSGA
-1792 YTKKDQ
+1792 
-1798 AKSDQATKFIGRG
+1798 
-1811 SERSSTAKYA
+1811 
-1821 KAWGDRAN
+1821 
-1829 TGQYTADDVV
+1829 
-1839 FISAEGNRG
+1839 
-1848 GRVAPDFAEVGRA
+1848 
-1861 VKAGATVITD
+1861 
-1871 SKANRERD
+1871 
-1879 FNVGEREV
+1879 
-1887 AKFLT
+1887 
-1892 DSGYREVSPGRWQS
+1892 
-1906 AGASIASRA
+1906 
-1915 RHQGVKVAGILDRTL
+1915 
-1930 AAASNMAAGRILD
+1930 
-1943 EGVQAWRKG
+1943 
-1952 VTYKQ
+1952 
-1957 FLASPEYLGAMH
+1957 
-1969 GLMVHKLMGTP
+1969 
-1980 GVQTEIDE
+1980 
-1988 LNARA
+1988 
-1993 HQMFAIKYDK
+1993 
-2003 ELEAAVMSRL
+2003 
-2013 SATDENTPAKL
+2013 
-2024 RDMMREILV
+2024 
-2033 ADVDPATKVIARAV
+2033 
-2047 NSIAGDVDVFGTQKA
+2047 
-2062 DIQGN
+2062 
-2067 SGLYSALTKVI
+2067 
-2078 RVAEDA
+2078 
-2084 DLGHAGTVLHEGVHA
+2084 
-2099 ATVTAMMRDKGLHRA
+2099 
-2114 VYRLMD
+2114 
-2120 HVIEQNPRLRDA
+2120 
-2132 YGLATSLEFLA
+2132 
-2143 EGLANISF
+2143 
-2151 QRELVKIKPNDA
+2151 
-2163 VARYLGKTAANAW
+2163 
-2176 DAFVGMVRT
+2176 
-2185 ALNLDPKHES
+2185 
-2195 ALAQLLDLGG
+2195 
-2205 RAMLTTKAN
+2205 
-2214 PSGLTHAEFE
+2214 
-2224 TFIERGVAPEKR
+2224 
-2236 ARELADA
+2236 
-2243 MVNSRQIEAA
+2243 
-2253 DRPLLRQ
+2253 
-2260 TLTDLVDGVV
+2260 
-2270 QDGLV
+2270 
-2275 PHKIVVAM
+2275 
-2283 AATLETFNLVPAG
+2283 
-2296 QTIEL
+2296 
-2301 GSIFTALDTNINSDA
+2301 
-2316 SLVPSKAGRKLNAQS
+2316 
-2331 NEPTLDAKLTSVLA
+2331 
-2345 ERGITVSP
+2345 
-2353 AAMEGMPLEDR
+2353 
-2364 ISLVSRTLQVD
+2364 
-2375 ADQTMAPDVAR
+2375 
-2386 FVSWMVIGS
+2386 
-2395 DFYDR
+2395 
-2400 VEAGIAGSQMEK
+2400 
-2412 DIMAKVDRDPRQS
+2412 
-2425 MYTPVRKRK
+2425 
-2434 EIVRQAV
+2434 
-2441 EQLLTYGLYKKYA
+2441 
-2454 QQGTLP
+2454 
-2460 QKLLALVKEAARY
+2460 
-2473 VVEALGGVPF
+2473 
-2483 RTLQAEADQLVDGIL
+2483 
-2498 SGEIKLARPTKPGAV
+2498 
-2513 LMDPKGAFAEDQ
+2513 
-2525 HAANIVYGL
+2525 
-2534 TEGGGFALTGSLAYA
+2534 
-2549 AQGTVYR
+2549 
-2556 PPGLPIHDLDLTTNL
+2556 
-2571 SQKAAEA
+2571 
-2578 RLTRLYPQA
+2578 
-2587 HLVRSFGGMG
+2587 
-2597 SFVTTYVVPPKGH
+2597 
-2610 TISGVVVD
+2610 
-2618 NGAIK
+2618 
-2623 AYTVRKDGA
+2623 
-2632 TVGRYEH
+2632 
-2639 AADGTETQTGR
+2639 
-2650 RATVVDLIGDSKT
+2650 
-2663 DHATMTIPTAFGEK
+2663 
-2677 RIPVNRYRDAMT
+2677 
-2689 EKLLYARDKDITDF
+2689 
-2703 ANFVPFG
+2703 G

-2738 HEGKFDWRSH
+2738 HEGKFDWRAH
-2748 KGKGEGN
+2748 QGKGEGN
-2755 AAYGAGTYLSTAN
+2755 AAFGAGTYLSTAN
-2768 GVHKSYKN
+2768 GVHKSYKE
-2776 QFTAKVAESIS
+2776 QFTAALADTTAQRVWFRGI
-2787 SPAVTAAMDRLQ
+2787 AVDALYDDETGEFSFDMPDGDVPGTAYEVIERMLSTRETFT
-2799 AIGRKINVLRQ
+2799 R
-2810 EAKRVTTNADAMA
+2810 AK
-2823 EAALGDSAR
+2823 ER
-2832 IIVGRNLG
+2832 IISGGEQLLNAQRAG
-2840 LSREHDVYY
+2840 LSALPNEAYEYVNNDQAV
-2849 GLREGI
+2849 
-2855 PWMRDGW
+2855 PP
-2862 KTGNR
+2862 
-2867 ATDQVMEKLRKAVDK
+2867 QVMSKLSTETQK
-2882 VFAIGQ
+2882 II
-2888 DSEGAWVVGER
+2888 ER
-2899 GVIAKVGIPT
+2899 FWNRNVRRV
-2909 ELIDQIKA
+2909 
-2917 SADVITKMHR
+2917 
-2927 LSEGEFD
+2927 
-2934 RHVKSLE
+2934 
-2941 DLNTSVKQ
+2941 
-2949 IAKYRE
+2949 
-2955 QLVESRALAKEEQRI
+2955 
-2970 IANEMAQLA
+2970 
-2979 VDEDEAQ
+2979 AQ
-2986 QDLDWEIE
+2986 QQRELETMSEADFETRWE
-2994 KARKRGGHKYRGDV
+2994 K

-3015 VNIKPEQLLDWDKPL
+3015 VDIKPDQLLNWDKPL

-3038 EALKEL
+3038 GALDKIL
-3044 KEPST
+3044 ADDALMDNAKQRTGLSSLRVDFKYGGVGKYKADGRKLYT
-3049 SPLVWQE
+3049 SLE
-3056 RGEKHFALGASIRP
+3056 MALG
-3070 NSQRYMALYGA
+3070 SQA
-3081 DLIGWYPTLEEAKKA
+3081 
-3096 TEAYIARRR
+3096 
-3105 LRTYQDLRTGGDIYN
+3105 
-3120 FFVRKFGSQTA
+3120 A

-3144 RFASSSG
+3144 QYAASG
-3151 MNSARPNYVIF
+3151 GTNDTHPNFVIY

-3192 AQAKAWMNKVLPKVR
+3192 AKAKAWMNKVLPKVR
-3207 VEFEK
+3207 VKFEK

-3265 IADNRVIFQR
+3265 IADNRVIFRR

-3381 LMQRVRQLGMPAE
+3381 LMQRVRQLIMPAE

-3419 GSAGMQEGL
+3419 GSAGMREGL
-3428 LSAQRTIATKE
+3428 LNAQRTITTKE

-3475 YLKAVKEIRQQLNDF
+3475 YLKAVKEIRQQLKDF
-3490 GGKDGYLQKSGME
+3490 HTYMQSSTME
-3503 MGTVKDDY
+3503 MGTVKEDY

-3552 KHGKLLDGVVEMD
+3552 KNGKLKDGAVEMD

-3619 QNKNLIGIMTGYLRE
+3619 QNKNLIGIMTGYLHE

-3664 NHARAE
+3664 DHARVE

-3693 RQATG
+3693 RQSVG

-3738 PLGMIAR
+3738 PMGMIAR

-3814 AKRINDAFFK
+3814 AKQINDAFFK

-3836 VGAVKAAAA
+3836 VGAVKSAAA

-3893 SETEAK
+3893 SKTEAK

-3965 PIATFAGYIPVMIAS
+3965 PIAAFAGYIPVMIAS
-3980 DVMKGLIMGGG
+3980 DVMKGLIVGGG

-4016 GIGAIGVDASRD
+4016 GIGAIGVDASQD

>member
-14 GVSQQGFE
+14 GVSQQGLE
-22 ELQAQ
+22 ELQVQ
-27 NMGAVRKSYE
+27 NMGTLRKGYE
-37 GSRVGNVANAAAA
+37 GGDIGTDANAAAA
-50 QLASLRAEGRHAEA
+50 QLSALRANGQHAEA
-64 DVIQAEL
+64 DALQTEL
-71 EATQQRMGAY
+71 AALQQRRGLY
-81 APEVGKVE
+81 APEIGGVE
-89 NIGSAGGGL
+89 NIGKHGSIAGDAATWAL
-98 IGDGLTWVGE
+98 ENIGQG
-108 AAGQVAGSMQDP
+108 VASMQDP
-120 LLAATAMNAGGRL
+120 VLATTAMNAGGKL
-133 LGMSKHPAAQLASK
+133 LGMSKNPIAQLASK
-147 ALTWGAP
+147 ALSWGAP
-154 AVGFGLN
+154 AAAYGMNHEQL
-161 YDQSKGEFVQNAM
+161 KGEFVQSAM

-182 TSWQDLNR
+182 TSWQDLNQ
-190 TAQTHGVVSGAMD
+190 TANVQALGGAALD
-203 TALPA
+203 TVLPA
-208 LLGRQLTGKAGMAAL
+208 VLGRQLVGKAGMSAL
-223 SKMAPTSFGGRTLA
+223 GKMAPTSFGGRTLA
-237 AMGLEGATE
+237 AMGFEGATE
-246 FAQGKSSQFGLGHLN
+246 VGQTMGSQYALGHLN
-261 PDRDTTGDFSEDLN
+261 PNRITSDDFMEN
-275 NFAGGVF
+275 VNAGLGGMV
-282 GSGPTAAAGALAEG
+282 GAGPLAAVGAAAEG
-296 GHERLGGVANAL
+296 GHQRLGGVADAL

-389 VKHLRALAESNDRAA
+389 VKHLRGLAETNDRAA
-404 DLLGRVMDPGAGD
+404 ELLGRVMDPGAGD

-483 NLQADEGSSTS
+483 NLQADEARYTFDEWDQIKSGRHPTVKTSPEKAGS
-494 YTLADW
+494 YN
-500 EATQASRRSAAKQA
+500 RAKKFGSD
-514 LASTGPSARKAE
+514 LVE
-526 QTSRMNLAARQ
+526 RMNLAARQ
-537 AAEFARTKYQGKE
+537 AAEFTRAKHQGKE
-550 GLARMASHTAFELI
+550 GLARMASHTAFELV
-564 DASRDFRRSDVAGTQ
+564 DAADGLRRNDLGGAMTG
-579 PGTRNARLGRVADT
+579 GRNARLGRVADT

-607 DTIASIVGQDGNK
+607 DTIASIVGAENPNSK
-620 YLTPAAEYVK
+620 YLNHAAEYVK

-639 EGRIQAKQ
+639 AGRIQAKQ

-697 EMRHKLNGMIGS
+697 EMRHKLNGMVGS
-709 GTVAKMLDVINES
+709 GTVAKMLDAINES
-722 DIAKGKDEKRQKAS
+722 DIAKGKDEKRQKVS

-749 GEGFQID
+749 GEGFQVD

-798 PFAGAPVSKAALAK
+798 PFAGAPVSKAALTK
-812 WRDSVEADKVLGRT
+812 WRDSVESDKALGRT
-826 PKEDPRLAAATRR
+826 PKEDPRLAAASRR

-881 SDLLGDM
+881 SDLLEDM

-923 AGAVKVTAEQKAKWD
+923 AGAVKVTAEQKAKWN

-1017 AAQDLEDDVYG
+1017 AAQGMEDDVYG

-1083 PRTGAVS
+1083 PRTGTVS
-1090 TLSERRTALRRAD
+1090 TFGERRTALRRAD

-1148 SEADSQIENAGLTGA
+1148 SETDSRIEDAGLTGT

-1224 KFGRGDLDREYLDD
+1224 KFGRGDLDREYLGD

-1268 FETPQQGKNGRKP
+1268 FETPKSSKQN
-1281 SVADSVPDSLRLVT
+1281 ALAAVPDSLRLVT
-1295 MTAGQMRWK
+1295 MTAGQMNYK
-1304 PDDRKGVFLG
+1304 PDERKGVFLG
-1314 PGRPDADAR
+1314 PGQPGADAR
-1323 ADEDYQAA
+1323 TDEQYQERVA
-1331 VVKDQRRRE
+1331 KDQQRRE

-1409 RYSTAVDTT
+1409 RYSSTQTFTAAGRERGMTDDAVRVNAENGTKLGVSGPKGGKTPAGETT
-1418 SSERQRDEAPDILK
+1418 
-1432 GEKPNPYTGESHRA
+1432 RA
-1446 VYKDAPKQA
+1446 VFSEDAKRA

-1472 EVIED
+1472 EVVED

-1536 QAKERGDAI
+1536 QAKERGDAL
-1545 RAKLLLTPGED
+1545 RGKLVPGRGEG
-1556 RTELTPKQLEGINSI
+1556 RTELTAKQLEGINSI

-1586 GDAGP
+1586 GDAGL

-1597 LYPAARALNADFLD
+1597 LYPAAHALNTDFLS
-1611 TLADGKDPAGL
+1611 TLANGGKDPAGL
-1622 VDTLEFLRGQLTRAL
+1622 VDTLEFLRGQLNRAL
-1637 LESSA
+1637 LDSSA
-1642 TPKQKVAIAKL
+1642 TPKQKAAIAKL
-1653 MAPKTSVGRI
+1653 MAPKASAGRI
-1663 NEGNIQGTLERN
+1663 NEGNIQGILEKN
-1675 APARDDTLISD
+1675 APARDESL
-1686 ETSRKPPAARQVD
+1686 
-1699 VSRKRI
+1699 
-1705 DPDTPRREGTQPGFF
+1705 
-1720 GPDRPSPSTTGV
+1720 
-1732 GITPREA
+1732 
-1739 RPAPR
+1739 
-1744 PVAPTPPTGKGI
+1744 APTEQSSKTQ
-1756 FARVPAAAP
+1756 AAP

-1778 PSGAGGVDLGTSGP
+1778 PSGAGGVDL
-1792 YTKKDQ
+1792 
-1798 AKSDQATKFIGRG
+1798 
-1811 SERSSTAKYA
+1811 
-1821 KAWGDRAN
+1821 
-1829 TGQYTADDVV
+1829 
-1839 FISAEGNRG
+1839 
-1848 GRVAPDFAEVGRA
+1848 
-1861 VKAGATVITD
+1861 
-1871 SKANRERD
+1871 
-1879 FNVGEREV
+1879 
-1887 AKFLT
+1887 
-1892 DSGYREVSPGRWQS
+1892 
-1906 AGASIASRA
+1906 ASRA
-1915 RHQGVKVAGILDRTL
+1915 RHQGVKIVGTGDPTL
-1930 AAASNMAAGRILD
+1930 AAASDTAAGRVLD

-1980 GVQTEIDE
+1980 GVQTAIDE

-2047 NSIAGDVDVFGTQKA
+2047 NSIAGDVDVFGTQMA

-2067 SGLYSALTKVI
+2067 SGVYNSLTKVI

-2099 ATVTAMMRDKGLHRA
+2099 ATVAAMMRDKGLHRA

-2132 YGLATSLEFLA
+2132 YGLTTSLEFLA

-2163 VARYLGKTAANAW
+2163 VARYLGKTVANAW

-2185 ALNLDPKHES
+2185 ALNLDSKHES

-2205 RAMLTTKAN
+2205 RAMLATKAN

-2283 AATLETFNLVPAG
+2283 ATTLETFNLLPAG

-2301 GSIFTALDTNINSDA
+2301 GSIFTALDANINSDA
-2316 SLVPSKAGRKLNAQS
+2316 SLVPSKAGRKLNAQ
-2331 NEPTLDAKLTSVLA
+2331 
-2345 ERGITVSP
+2345 
-2353 AAMEGMPLEDR
+2353 
-2364 ISLVSRTLQVD
+2364 
-2375 ADQTMAPDVAR
+2375 
-2386 FVSWMVIGS
+2386 
-2395 DFYDR
+2395 
-2400 VEAGIAGSQMEK
+2400 
-2412 DIMAKVDRDPRQS
+2412 
-2425 MYTPVRKRK
+2425 
-2434 EIVRQAV
+2434 
-2441 EQLLTYGLYKKYA
+2441 
-2454 QQGTLP
+2454 
-2460 QKLLALVKEAARY
+2460 
-2473 VVEALGGVPF
+2473 
-2483 RTLQAEADQLVDGIL
+2483 
-2498 SGEIKLARPTKPGAV
+2498 
-2513 LMDPKGAFAEDQ
+2513 
-2525 HAANIVYGL
+2525 
-2534 TEGGGFALTGSLAYA
+2534 
-2549 AQGTVYR
+2549 
-2556 PPGLPIHDLDLTTNL
+2556 
-2571 SQKAAEA
+2571 
-2578 RLTRLYPQA
+2578 
-2587 HLVRSFGGMG
+2587 
-2597 SFVTTYVVPPKGH
+2597 
-2610 TISGVVVD
+2610 
-2618 NGAIK
+2618 
-2623 AYTVRKDGA
+2623 
-2632 TVGRYEH
+2632 
-2639 AADGTETQTGR
+2639 
-2650 RATVVDLIGDSKT
+2650 
-2663 DHATMTIPTAFGEK
+2663 
-2677 RIPVNRYRDAMT
+2677 
-2689 EKLLYARDKDITDF
+2689 
-2703 ANFVPFG
+2703 
-2710 RKLNAQSNEIHDDL
+2710 
-2724 GRPGFA
+2724 
-2730 ATHDSPIR
+2730 
-2738 HEGKFDWRSH
+2738 
-2748 KGKGEGN
+2748 
-2755 AAYGAGTYLSTAN
+2755 
-2768 GVHKSYKN
+2768 
-2776 QFTAKVAESIS
+2776 
-2787 SPAVTAAMDRLQ
+2787 
-2799 AIGRKINVLRQ
+2799 
-2810 EAKRVTTNADAMA
+2810 
-2823 EAALGDSAR
+2823 
-2832 IIVGRNLG
+2832 
-2840 LSREHDVYY
+2840 
-2849 GLREGI
+2849 
-2855 PWMRDGW
+2855 
-2862 KTGNR
+2862 
-2867 ATDQVMEKLRKAVDK
+2867 
-2882 VFAIGQ
+2882 
-2888 DSEGAWVVGER
+2888 
-2899 GVIAKVGIPT
+2899 
-2909 ELIDQIKA
+2909 
-2917 SADVITKMHR
+2917 
-2927 LSEGEFD
+2927 
-2934 RHVKSLE
+2934 
-2941 DLNTSVKQ
+2941 
-2949 IAKYRE
+2949 
-2955 QLVESRALAKEEQRI
+2955 
-2970 IANEMAQLA
+2970 
-2979 VDEDEAQ
+2979 
-2986 QDLDWEIE
+2986 
-2994 KARKRGGHKYRGDV
+2994 
-3008 SPTYQVS
+3008 
-3015 VNIKPEQLLDWDKPL
+3015 
-3030 LEQSELVQ
+3030 
-3038 EALKEL
+3038 
-3044 KEPST
+3044 
-3049 SPLVWQE
+3049 
-3056 RGEKHFALGASIRP
+3056 
-3070 NSQRYMALYGA
+3070 
-3081 DLIGWYPTLEEAKKA
+3081 
-3096 TEAYIARRR
+3096 
-3105 LRTYQDLRTGGDIYN
+3105 
-3120 FFVRKFGSQTA
+3120 
-3131 ASDYLQSLGILGH
+3131 
-3144 RFASSSG
+3144 
-3151 MNSARPNYVIF
+3151 
-3162 DDSKITTNYVHFN
+3162 
-3175 QQDARTPRDTP
+3175 DARTPRDTP

-3192 AQAKAWMNKVLPKVR
+3192 AKAKAWMNKVLPKVR

-3260 RVMSS
+3260 RVVSS
-3265 IADNRVIFQR
+3265 IADNRVIFRR

-3280 AKYPAAKAQLVDGEE
+3280 AKYPAAQKQLVDGEE

-3304 AAGKLQLPVGPAR
+3304 AAGKLQLPVGPAK

-3330 AGLIKDEEKAADIF
+3330 AGLVKDEEKAADIF

-3381 LMQRVRQLGMPAE
+3381 LMQRVRQLIMPAE
-3394 EILLRAPSAEAKAL
+3394 EILMRAPSAEAKAL

-3419 GSAGMQEGL
+3419 GSAGMREGL
-3428 LSAQRTIATKE
+3428 LNAQRTITTKE

-3475 YLKAVKEIRQQLNDF
+3475 YLKAVKEIRQQLKDF
-3490 GGKDGYLQKSGME
+3490 HTYMQSSEME

-3552 KHGKLLDGVVEMD
+3552 KHGKLLDGAVEMD

-3619 QNKNLIGIMTGYLRE
+3619 QNKNLIGIMTGYLHE

-3693 RQATG
+3693 RQSVG

-3738 PLGMIAR
+3738 PMGMIAR

-3836 VGAVKAAAA
+3836 VGAVKSAAA

-3893 SETEAK
+3893 SKTEAK

-3965 PIATFAGYIPVMIAS
+3965 PIAVFAGYIPVMIAS
-3980 DVMKGLIMGGG
+3980 DVMKGLIVGGG

-4016 GIGAIGVDASRD
+4016 GIGAIGVDASQD
-4028 MFSVLGPGVEQL
+4028 MFSVFGPGVEQL